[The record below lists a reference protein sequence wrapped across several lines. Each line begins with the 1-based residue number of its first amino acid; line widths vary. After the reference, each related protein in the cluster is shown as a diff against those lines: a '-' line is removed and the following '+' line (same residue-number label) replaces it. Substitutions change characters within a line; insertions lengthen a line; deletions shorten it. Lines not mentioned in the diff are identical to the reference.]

1 MANYYGQART
11 NYFAVKDE
19 QAFREDIKNYP
30 VELIERKNEE
40 TGETL
45 FGFLDA
51 SSDGAGLDNFIWNE
65 ETDEDVEIVWED
77 LFEKHLADGWVAVIL
92 ETGAEKYRYL
102 VGCATAYNNKREVKY
117 VDINDFVTNF
127 GDLGEN
133 ISPASY

>member
-92 ETGAEKYRYL
+92 ETDRKS
-102 VGCATAYNNKREVKY
+102 VV
-117 VDINDFVTNF
+117 
-127 GDLGEN
+127 
-133 ISPASY
+133 